1 MKKLTLTV
9 CALAVSMFGAT
20 TFAQTHKAGEDMA
33 APSKPAT
40 AAEKDAARQKRRAT
54 SKEVVKKDEGRVD
67 SSASGGMAKSTT
79 AEEKAAARSKRQAA
93 GKEAAK
99 AGSGRLEDSPTAKP

>member
-1 MKKLTLTV
+1 MKRLTVTV
-9 CALAVSMFGAT
+9 CAAAMALFGAT
-20 TFAQTHKAGEDMA
+20 TFAQSHKAGEDMA

-40 AAEKDAARQKRRAT
+40 AAEKEAAKQKRRAT

-67 SSASGGMAKSTT
+67 NVAPAGTAKSAT
-79 AEEKAAARSKRQAA
+79 AEEKAAARAKRQAA